1 MRVGIVS
8 VCINI
13 GLNLTLSRVI
23 GAMGL
28 TLATTT
34 AALAGATLQLILLH
48 KKMGNMGLGSVI
60 GQLFKILLSLAIAT
74 AGMIVVLSLC
84 PVHSGETLNGI
95 LRLGIGAISFLAV
108 YLGATL
114 ACGVRSTK
122 RLYHMITG
130 R

>member
-1 MRVGIVS
+1 
-8 VCINI
+8 
-13 GLNLTLSRVI
+13 
-23 GAMGL
+23 
-28 TLATTT
+28 
-34 AALAGATLQLILLH
+34 
-48 KKMGNMGLGSVI
+48 MGLGSVI
-60 GQLFKILLSLAIAT
+60 GQLFKILLSLAIAA
-74 AGMIVVLSLC
+74 AGMIFVLSLC

-114 ACGVRSTK
+114 ACGVQSTK

>member
-1 MRVGIVS
+1 MPVTGIFFGLRNFLSRVFYSLQDTRTPMRVGIVS

-74 AGMIVVLSLC
+74 AGMIVVLTV
-84 PVHSGETLNGI
+84 P
-95 LRLGIGAISFLAV
+95 
-108 YLGATL
+108 GAT
-114 ACGVRSTK
+114 GTERITFGIERS
-122 RLYHMITG
+122 L
-130 R
+130 